1 MENKNGIPACPIT
14 LNDIYIYIRYLWKIF
29 TLVNMTLT
37 TITNDERRMVP
48 SPIDYRSR

>member
-1 MENKNGIPACPIT
+1 
-14 LNDIYIYIRYLWKIF
+14 
-29 TLVNMTLT
+29 MTLT